1 MVDEK
6 LAQNRKRYE
15 KKRVQKHVSFNSETE
30 KDLLAFADSVDFS
43 QWVKAMIRERLGG
56 KPQPQSS

>member
-30 KDLLAFADSVDFS
+30 KEMLAFANSVDFS
-43 QWVKAMIRERLGG
+43 NWVKARIQEWL
-56 KPQPQSS
+56 KK